1 MNGIGRIFRIISI
14 LMLVCATYP
23 LSALADDWIA
33 VPPEDLAMKD
43 NPKQPGADAMV
54 LYREVNVD
62 AKNSTVNNYLRIK
75 IFTPAG
81 VKAQS
86 DVEIQYDKA
95 QESIQG
101 IKARTIRPD
110 GSIAEFD
117 GKTFDKEIVKGSGI
131 KYLAKTFTMPDV
143 QPGSIIEYKYREQYD
158 DRYYQNLGWI
168 VQYDLYT
175 RLARFSIKPDESM
188 SALPLLSRAYLLLAG
203 NTNPQK
209 QANGLYTLEIR
220 DLAGLEMEP
229 LMPAPSALRARV
241 DFYYKNSDEP
251 ETETPDQYWKR
262 IGKKWSSYVDHFVD
276 KKNALA
282 AEVSQDVTAGDPP
295 ETKLRKLYARAAKI
309 RNLDIEDDKTEKEA
323 KQEQIKPNNNVE
335 DVLKHGY
342 GTSFDINL
350 LFLGLARAAGFEAAD
365 LRVAPRS
372 GMYFFPQREA
382 ARDLGAE
389 LVWVRADSKEYYL
402 DPAAH
407 YYPFGVLPWYE
418 VSANGVR
425 VSKDGSEMILTAPS
439 PSTNATIVRHVDVT
453 VDSNMD
459 TSGKIQVDFSGQE
472 AATRR
477 YDNRNDD
484 EAGRKKAL
492 GDEIK
497 GWLPGGATVE
507 VTGIAN
513 WEDMEKPIHVEGTL
527 KIPSFASTAAQRM
540 LMPLDFF
547 QTSELGYFQSQKRV
561 NEVDFS
567 YAYEKVDDLVIH
579 MPAGYKAQAV
589 PDPQKVSPG
598 PVSYEIS
605 AAPQP
610 DGLKVTR
617 HLVINGIRYPKESYP
632 ALRSFFSI
640 AKTNDNAQVMFQAD
654 RSAKNN

>member
-1 MNGIGRIFRIISI
+1 MNRTGRIPRIVIV
-14 LMLVCATYP
+14 LLFLFAAWPLAT
-23 LSALADDWIA
+23 LADDWLAI
-33 VPPEDLAMKD
+33 PPADVALKD

-62 AKNSTVNNYLRIK
+62 ARESTVNNYLRIK

-81 VKAQS
+81 VKSQA
-86 DVEIQYDKA
+86 DIEIPYDKV
-95 QESIQG
+95 QESIQAVR
-101 IKARTIRPD
+101 ARTIRPD
-110 GSIAEFD
+110 GSISDFD
-117 GKTFDKEIVKGSGI
+117 GKTFDKEIVKGNGI

-143 QPGSIIEYKYREQYD
+143 QPGSIVEYKYREQFD
-158 DRYYQNLGWI
+158 DRYYQNLGWV

-175 RLARFSIKPDESM
+175 RLARFSIKPDDSM
-188 SALPLLSRAYLLLAG
+188 SALPLLSRSYLLAG

-209 QANGLYTLEIR
+209 QANGFYTLEVH
-220 DLAGLEMEP
+220 DLAGIDTEP

-241 DFYYKNSDEP
+241 EFYYKNGSEP
-251 ETETPDQYWKR
+251 ATETPDQYWKR
-262 IGKKWSSYVDHFVD
+262 VGKSWSSDIDHFVD

-282 AEVSQDVTAGDPP
+282 AELSRDIASGDSA

-309 RNLDIEDDKTEKEA
+309 RNLDIEDDKTEKET

-342 GTSFDINL
+342 GRSFDINL
-350 LFLGLARAAGFEAAD
+350 LFLGLVRAAGFEAAD

-372 GMYFFPQREA
+372 GMYFFPQRES
-382 ARDLGAE
+382 ARDLDAE

-402 DPAAH
+402 DPGARF
-407 YYPFGVLPWYE
+407 YPFGILPWYE
-418 VSANGVR
+418 TATNGVR
-425 VSKDGSEMILTAPS
+425 VSKDGSEMILTPVAPS
-439 PSTNATIVRHVDVT
+439 VNATIERHVNVT

-459 TSGKIQVDFSGQE
+459 MSGAIQVDFSGQE

-477 YDNRNDD
+477 YDSRNDD
-484 EAGRKKAL
+484 EAGRRKAL

-497 GWLPGGATVE
+497 GWLPEGATVE
-507 VTGIAN
+507 VTSIAN
-513 WEDMEKPIHVEGTL
+513 WEDIEKPLHAEGTL
-527 KIPSFASTAAQRM
+527 KIPSFASATAQRI
-540 LMPLDFF
+540 LMPLDFL

-567 YAYEKVDDLVIH
+567 YAYETIDDLVIH
-579 MPAGYKAQAV
+579 MPAGYRAQSV
-589 PDPQKVSPG
+589 PDTQKVNPG
-598 PVSYEIS
+598 PVSYEI
-605 AAPQP
+605 AAVQLP

-617 HLVINGIRYPKESYP
+617 HLVINGIRYPKESY
-632 ALRSFFSI
+632 AGLRSFFSI